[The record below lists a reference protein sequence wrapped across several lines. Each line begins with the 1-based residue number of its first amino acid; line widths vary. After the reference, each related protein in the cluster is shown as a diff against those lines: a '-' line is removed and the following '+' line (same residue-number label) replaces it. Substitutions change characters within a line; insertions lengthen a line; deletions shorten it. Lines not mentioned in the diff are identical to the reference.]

1 MRLSFLTG
9 VAMFQ
14 TLIQSLISWMLVA
27 ATLLRGVVPSAQASH
42 RCSTEACCCSPS
54 MDAEQSCCS
63 ETSHQ
68 LRCRCSVEQELPV
81 TPDENRS
88 SQEREVS
95 RLAATQVVT
104 YVVCTQQLQSG
115 TAFDTPQF
123 SFQPTLHQQEI
134 LCSWLI

>member
-1 MRLSFLTG
+1 MDVEQG
-9 VAMFQ
+9 
-14 TLIQSLISWMLVA
+14 
-27 ATLLRGVVPSAQASH
+27 
-42 RCSTEACCCSPS
+42 CCS
-54 MDAEQSCCS
+54 A
-63 ETSHQ
+63 TSHQ
-68 LRCRCSVEQELPV
+68 LRCRCSVEQKLPV
-81 TPDENRS
+81 IPDENRS

-95 RLAATQVVT
+95 RLAANQVIT